1 MPRNRLLMIFL
12 AAALSGCAHVARADG
27 VTYAALQDALPAA
40 DWQGLKGRRI
50 VLDAGHGGKEPGAV
64 GPGGLKEK
72 DVNLAVTLEL
82 AKLLRQAGAEVLLTR
97 DTDKDMSLPDR
108 VTFSNAKDPDL
119 FVSIHHNATLEPKNQ
134 LDETQTYYKMDDAGP
149 SYEVGAAIHRR
160 LIRNLAMPK
169 ERLAPGNYFVLRYS
183 KAPAILGEASYIS
196 HPDVERKL
204 GTKAAVLLEAQS
216 YFLGISEYFKNGRPT
231 VKTFAK
237 QEGSDPSRPV
247 IVAQLDGDGSPV
259 APASITMTLNDKKLP
274 VSYDPLTGA
283 VIHQPT
289 EPLPNGS
296 HVVTLSFRNVKGN
309 SAPKAE
315 ALITVNNPAVRATLA
330 NPLGAP
336 PQNGRMPLVARF
348 EDVNGNPVADGT
360 PVTWK
365 ATSGQFTRPISTTQ
379 GGKSINYLENLD
391 PKTAKTVSVSATVA
405 HATVSVTVDT
415 APKPA
420 LMGYVT
426 SKDGKVISGARVVAI
441 GAEQRFT
448 ATSNEDGTFWF
459 TDVPAKL
466 TELRVE
472 RPGYKPLAYS
482 LRQKAFVDLQMEPVH
497 DGAFLDQVIVL
508 NPAGGGDER
517 GPVSDRAYQASALNW
532 QIADALREYLE
543 TAGAK
548 VVLTRDRDDMVSEI
562 QRVRV
567 ANEAGATLFLTVA
580 LNSEGEDDFRV
591 EHYPSSTK
599 GKQLS
604 DTIRLALERAL
615 GAKGQT
621 KPYASY
627 ALIHPACPSVTIV
640 PGPLNRY
647 DGALLPAQTREAAY
661 AIFQGLQPQKAAAG
675 RLKVKLR
682 YRSGESVP
690 NATATL
696 DTRLT
701 GLTDAK
707 GTWDFE
713 NLDLGQHHLTVSDG
727 HFTRSLWVIDLGK
740 DESREIE
747 VILDQPEL
755 PDHAG

>member
-1 MPRNRLLMIFL
+1 MLRNRLLLILL
-12 AAALSGCAHVARADG
+12 AATLSGCVPAHRADG
-27 VTYAALQDALPAA
+27 AVYSALRDELPAA
-40 DWQGLKGRRI
+40 EWQGLKGRRI

-82 AKLLRQAGAEVLLTR
+82 ASLLRQAGAEVLLTR
-97 DTDKDMSLPDR
+97 DKDMTMSLPDR
-108 VTFSNAKDPDL
+108 VTFSNAQDPDL
-119 FVSIHHNATLEPKNQ
+119 FVSIHHNATLEPHNQ

-149 SYEVGAAIHRR
+149 SYELGAAIHRR

-196 HPDVERKL
+196 HPDIERKL
-204 GTKAAVLLEAQS
+204 GTQTAVRLEAQS
-216 YFLGISEYFKNGRPT
+216 YFLGIAEYFKNGRPKIT
-231 VKTFAK
+231 SFAK
-237 QEGSDPSRPV
+237 QEGTDPARPV

-259 APASITMTLNDKKLP
+259 SPSSIVMTLNGKKVPTSFDP
-274 VSYDPLTGA
+274 VTNA

-289 EPLPNGS
+289 DPLPNGS

-309 SAPKAE
+309 SASKAE
-315 ALITVNNPAVRATLA
+315 ALVTVNAPATRAQLA

-336 PQNGRMPLVARF
+336 PPNGRMPLIARF
-348 EDVNGNPVADGT
+348 EDANGNPVADGT
-360 PVTWK
+360 PVFWK
-365 ATSGQFTRPISTTQ
+365 ATAGQFYRPTTATR
-379 GGKSINYLENLD
+379 GGKAVNYLENLD
-391 PKTAKTVSVSATVA
+391 AKAPKTATVTAATP
-405 HATVSVTVDT
+405 HATASLSVET
-415 APKPA
+415 AAKPA

-426 SKDGKVISGARVVAI
+426 SKAGKVISDARVIAI
-441 GAEQRFT
+441 GPEQRFT
-448 ATSNEDGTFWF
+448 AISNEDGTFWF

-472 RPGYKPLAYS
+472 RPGYKPLSYA
-482 LRQKAFVDLQMEPVH
+482 LRQKAFVDLQMEPLY
-497 DGAFLDQVIVL
+497 DGAFHDQVIVL

-517 GPVSDRAYQASALNW
+517 GPVSARAYQASALNW

-543 TAGAK
+543 DAGAK
-548 VVLTRDRDDMVSEI
+548 VVLTRDRDDMVSDI
-562 QRVRV
+562 QRVRL

-599 GKQLS
+599 GKELS
-604 DTIRLALERAL
+604 EAIRAPLERAL

-627 ALIHPACPSVTIV
+627 VLIHPACPSVTVV
-640 PGPLNRY
+640 PGPLSRY
-647 DGALLPAQTREAAY
+647 DADLMPAQTREAAY
-661 AIFQGLQPQKAAAG
+661 AIFQGLQPQKSEAAK
-675 RLKVKLR
+675 LKVKLR
-682 YRSGESVP
+682 YRSGDAVP
-690 NATATL
+690 NGTATL

-727 HFTRSLWVIDLGK
+727 HFTRSLWVVDLGK
-740 DESREIE
+740 NETREIE

-755 PDHAG
+755 PDNAG